1 MYHVGENILMKLT
14 IRCARIASMSKTQT
28 TARQAFAADI
38 IEELKKV
45 SWPTRKET
53 IRLTTVVIA
62 ITLIIG
68 AYIGIIDVLLAKAL
82 EMITKIR

>member
-1 MYHVGENILMKLT
+1 
-14 IRCARIASMSKTQT
+14 MSKNTPT
-28 TARQAFAADI
+28 RQAFAADI
-38 IEELKKV
+38 VEELKKV

-68 AYIGIIDVLLAKAL
+68 LYIGIIDVLLAKAL
-82 EMITKIR
+82 ELLTHR